1 MKPYIANL
9 LFAILLISMSLWGY
23 LTSDNPSFTALIPT
37 FAGVILLALTPPM
50 KKENKTIAHIVVVL
64 TLLLI
69 IALIKP
75 LTAAFG
81 RTDNM
86 AIMRVIFMMGWG
98 VVAAGIYIKSFVDA
112 RRRK

>member
-9 LFAILLISMSLWGY
+9 IYAILLIAISLWGY
-23 LTSDNPSFTALIPT
+23 LTSASPSFTAFIPT
-37 FAGVILLALTPPM
+37 IAGIILLALTPSM
-50 KKENKTIAHIVVVL
+50 KNENKTVAHIVVAL

-81 RTDNM
+81 RDDTM
-86 AIMRVIFMMGWG
+86 AIIRVLIMMGWG
-98 VVAAGIYIKSFVDA
+98 VVAMGVYVKSFIDA
-112 RRRK
+112 RKK

>member
-9 LFAILLISMSLWGY
+9 VFAVLLIVMSLWGY

-37 FAGVILLALTPPM
+37 FAGAILLALTPSL
-50 KKENKTIAHIVVVL
+50 KKENKTIAHIVVIL
-64 TLLLI
+64 TVLLI

-81 RTDNM
+81 RSDNM
-86 AIMRVIFMMGWG
+86 AIIRVLVMMGWG
-98 VVAAGIYIKSFVDA
+98 VVAMGVYVKSFVAA
-112 RRRK
+112 RRK